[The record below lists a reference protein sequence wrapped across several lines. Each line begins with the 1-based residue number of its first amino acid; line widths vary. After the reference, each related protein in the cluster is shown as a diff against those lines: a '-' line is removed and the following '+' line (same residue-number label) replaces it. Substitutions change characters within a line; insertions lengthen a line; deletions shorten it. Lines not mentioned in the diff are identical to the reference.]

1 MPLWERQIE
10 EWLAEKPERTAAADF
25 DGFWEETQSLAQSQ
39 SLNPEIVSVDY
50 PSKKLSAY
58 QVSFDAFD
66 RGRIQAWL
74 LVPTTSA
81 SEKLPALIRWHDY
94 LGFVDGSAHTYRGHF
109 RDSSCLCQIFGGTGI
124 LPT

>member
-25 DGFWEETQSLAQSQ
+25 DAFWEETQSRALSQ
-39 SLNPEIVSVDY
+39 PLNPEVVTVDY
-50 PSKKLSAY
+50 PTKKISAY

-74 LVPTTSA
+74 LVPNTST
-81 SEKLPALIRWHDY
+81 SEQT
-94 LGFVDGSAHTYRGHF
+94 S
-109 RDSSCLCQIFGGTGI
+109 
-124 LPT
+124 